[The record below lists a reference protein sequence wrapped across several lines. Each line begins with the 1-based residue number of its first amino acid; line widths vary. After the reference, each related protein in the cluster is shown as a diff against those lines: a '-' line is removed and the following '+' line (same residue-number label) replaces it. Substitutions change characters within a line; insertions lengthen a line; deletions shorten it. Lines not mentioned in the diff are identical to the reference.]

1 MKNGIS
7 LVDPEPGELVYLGLP
22 NHPGSGIDH
31 SPPSDPTHVTKK
43 VAANMGVTGIELEW
57 KPSTDN
63 NWLSYYQ
70 IYRDGAPLDKVGKG
84 TYYFD
89 HSVGAENLSASYEVR
104 AIDGDG
110 NGSSRIKAVAVQGGQ
125 EMYTAEGGFLAG
137 KDYSYQG
144 ANGWSYEEWTGTTHT
159 LMKWNGS
166 SGHMGMYMGA
176 GVPTSQAST
185 IGASWMAPGRTA
197 DAVRV
202 YTLPHTGQVTVTGAI
217 RKDIYHTYG
226 DGVRAR
232 VFKNN
237 DQVWPETGWETI
249 EASDTAGKTLALK
262 FSVSK
267 GDKLSFD
274 LNRNGNST
282 DDETY
287 WNPQIAY
294 DRIDETVTRTE
305 LAITDSGS
313 SRLKYSGPG
322 WQRLGLNPW
331 NSDVDQGYLP
341 GWFQGT
347 VSVSSTAGATMT
359 AKFYGTGIELL
370 GDVAGDGGMAALTL
384 DGKSVATIDTFA
396 PSHVPSAIW
405 SLPTKRVGR
414 WAVVPPIRLWGIQGL
429 PKGEHTLE
437 LLVTGQ
443 KNADSIGTAIGID
456 AIVVSNGSVDQPQ
469 DDQAKSD
476 Q

>member
-1 MKNGIS
+1 
-7 LVDPEPGELVYLGLP
+7 
-22 NHPGSGIDH
+22 
-31 SPPSDPTHVTKK
+31 
-43 VAANMGVTGIELEW
+43 MGVTGIEVEW

-70 IYRDGAPLDKVGKG
+70 IYRDGGPLDKVGKAN
-84 TYYFD
+84 YYFD
-89 HSVGAENLSASYEVR
+89 HSGGAENLSATYEVR

-110 NGSSRIKAVAVQGGQ
+110 NGSSKVKAVEEQGGP
-125 EMYTAEGGFLAG
+125 EVYTAEGGFLAG

-144 ANGWSYEEWTGTTHT
+144 ANGWSYEEWTGTTHAP
-159 LMKWNGS
+159 MKWNGAL
-166 SGHMGMYMGA
+166 GHMGMYMGA

-202 YTLPHTGQVTVTGAI
+202 FTLPHAGLVTVTGAI

-232 VFKNN
+232 LFKNEE
-237 DQVWPETGWETI
+237 QIWPEKGSEAI
-249 EASDTAGKTLALK
+249 EAADVAGKTLALK
-262 FSVSK
+262 FTVNK
-267 GDKLSFD
+267 GDKLSFV

-282 DDETY
+282 DDETF

-294 DRIDETVTRTE
+294 DRIDDTAARTE
-305 LAITDSGS
+305 FSITDNGS
-313 SRLKYSGPG
+313 SRLKYSGLG

-347 VSVSSTAGATMT
+347 ASVSSTAGATLT
-359 AKFYGTGIELL
+359 AKFHGTGIELL
-370 GDVAGDGGMAALTL
+370 GDVAGDGGIAAITL
-384 DGKSVATIDTFA
+384 DGKPVVTIDTFA
-396 PSHVPSAIW
+396 SSRVPSSIW
-405 SLPTKRVGR
+405 SLPSKRIGR
-414 WAVVPPIRLWGIQGL
+414 WAAIPPIRLWGVQGL
-429 PKGEHTLE
+429 SSGAHTLE
-437 LLVTGQ
+437 VLVTGQ

-456 AIVVSNGSVDQPQ
+456 AIVVSNGSIDQPEDNQ
-469 DDQAKSD
+469 SKNDQAKDD
-476 Q
+476 QP